1 MEDKSPFTP
10 KEHPVLVVICSTPSA
25 VLRSDREGQK
35 DNQKQVA
42 LLVFDDKSSKKGE
55 KEEEELLSA
64 FDQVDMGFKLKR
76 KVHEE
81 KAVEGLPSSTTGY
94 IVVDVLAKSNVVEY
108 LLEDQQER
116 ARDLDTFVN

>member
-1 MEDKSPFTP
+1 MEGKSPFTP

-55 KEEEELLSA
+55 KEEEELLSGESPHA
-64 FDQVDMGFKLKR
+64 
-76 KVHEE
+76 
-81 KAVEGLPSSTTGY
+81 A
-94 IVVDVLAKSNVVEY
+94 
-108 LLEDQQER
+108 
-116 ARDLDTFVN
+116 